1 MSKSVIFAIGGFVLG
16 AATGVGI
23 AYGVI
28 KGKLE
33 KQYQALEDS
42 MRHIYDIKMKRLD
55 EAPVVDMENPFDS
68 FEPVIESQPEEIQK
82 RYYMEKLQKLGYGVF
97 EVEDYDSE
105 EVNPEYDEDEN
116 PSEEPEGIEL
126 LNYNDYIRI
135 DDSQLTC
142 VSMNY
147 WAGDNTVTDEENEL
161 YPGWKDIIG
170 EEWIETIDK
179 DNPTAYVLNHDRSML
194 VDIEFKEGTYSGN
207 VEGPSSEEV

>member
-1 MSKSVIFAIGGFVLG
+1 MSKVIFAVGGFVLG

-23 AYGVI
+23 TYGII

-42 MRHIYDIKMKRLD
+42 MKHIYDIKMKRLD
-55 EAPVVDMENPFDS
+55 EAPVVDDELEAIDNM
-68 FEPVIESQPEEIQK
+68 PEETQK

-97 EVEDYDSE
+97 EAEDYEGE
-105 EVNPEYDEDEN
+105 EVNPEYDEDVN

-194 VDIEFKEGTYSGN
+194 VDIEYKEGSYSGN
-207 VEGPSSEEV
+207 VEGTSSEEV

>member
-1 MSKSVIFAIGGFVLG
+1 MSKVMFAVGGFILG

-33 KQYQALEDS
+33 KRYAGYEEELHR
-42 MRHIYDIKMKRLD
+42 MYDIKMKRLD
-55 EAPVVDMENPFDS
+55 EAPVTDIDTSVE
-68 FEPVIESQPEEIQK
+68 VIDNMPEETQK
-82 RYYMEKLQKLGYGVF
+82 RFYMEKLQKLGYGVF
-97 EVEDYDSE
+97 EAEDYDGE

-116 PSEEPEGIEL
+116 PSEEPDGIEL

-142 VSMNY
+142 VSMNFY
-147 WAGDNTVTDEENEL
+147 AGDNTVTDENNVL
-161 YPGWKDIIG
+161 YPGWKDVIG
-170 EEWIETIDK
+170 EAWIESIDK
-179 DNPTAYVLNHDRSML
+179 DHPTAYVLNHDRSML
-194 VDIEFKEGTYSGN
+194 VDIEYKEGTYSGN